1 MKKNMLTKLATL
13 SMIAVITIGAFAGC
27 GAKNSAKDEQGRI
40 IVSVGG
46 WPQKEGK
53 ALDNFNLRKET
64 FEATN
69 KDVVINPDPW
79 TFDRKTFYAKAAGN
93 QLPVVYGVGYTEM
106 PEIIASNYSADLTDV
121 LKKRGYEGMLNSNI
135 LDIIGKDEK
144 VFAFPNSSYVLGLAY
159 NTEMMNASGLMEE
172 DGTPKQPKDWYEL
185 AEFAVKIKNTTGKP
199 GFIFPTANKTG
210 GWIFMPVAWS
220 FGVNFMEKGADGK
233 WKATFDTPECA
244 AALQY
249 IKDLKW
255 KYDVLPTNSLIDST
269 EYYKVFA
276 TGGAGMLITAGD
288 VPARLT
294 QYEMNPDQVGM
305 MALPSGP
312 KRHVTLLGG
321 NAFCINPSATD
332 EQIDA
337 AIRWLETETSFG
349 LTDSFKT
356 TTEND
361 INKRLSDGELIGI
374 KGMSVWSAKADALV
388 WRNKLIDEKSNS
400 NPNHVRLYNEFVADC
415 PADIQPEEPVCA
427 QELYEILDGIIQE
440 VITNKNADC
449 SALIKGAVSDFQA
462 NYLDNL
468 TY

>member
-1 MKKNMLTKLATL
+1 
-13 SMIAVITIGAFAGC
+13 
-27 GAKNSAKDEQGRI
+27 
-40 IVSVGG
+40 
-46 WPQKEGK
+46 
-53 ALDNFNLRKET
+53 
-64 FEATN
+64 
-69 KDVVINPDPW
+69 
-79 TFDRKTFYAKAAGN
+79 
-93 QLPVVYGVGYTEM
+93 
-106 PEIIASNYSADLTDV
+106 
-121 LKKRGYEGMLNSNI
+121 
-135 LDIIGKDEK
+135 
-144 VFAFPNSSYVLGLAY
+144 
-159 NTEMMNASGLMEE
+159 
-172 DGTPKQPKDWYEL
+172 
-185 AEFAVKIKNTTGKP
+185 
-199 GFIFPTANKTG
+199 
-210 GWIFMPVAWS
+210 
-220 FGVNFMEKGADGK
+220 
-233 WKATFDTPECA
+233 
-244 AALQY
+244 
-249 IKDLKW
+249 
-255 KYDVLPTNSLIDST
+255 
-269 EYYKVFA
+269 
-276 TGGAGMLITAGD
+276 
-288 VPARLT
+288 
-294 QYEMNPDQVGM
+294 M

-374 KGMSVWSAKADALV
+374 KGMSVWSGKADALV

-440 VITNKNADC
+440 VITNKDADC